1 MAAVLEVHGLE
12 KSFGAV
18 AAARDVNVAV
28 EEGETVGVIGANG
41 AGKTT
46 FVNMV
51 TGYLAPD
58 RGAIEF
64 MGRSILG
71 HSVRAIARMG
81 LCRSFQV
88 PQVFLSETVFD
99 NLMMA
104 YGVAEEDGPGLLAP
118 LAADRRAARVDAHL
132 ARYRITEYRDVAGS
146 ALPQGVRKLLDIA
159 MATVR
164 RPRLLML
171 DEPTSGI
178 SAEEKFGVMDILMQ
192 ALREERTT
200 VLFIEHDMEIV
211 ERYVERVLAFY
222 QGAIICDA
230 PTRQAL
236 GDESV
241 REYVLGRERHA
252 ETEAPAAAPRPAPSE
267 GERPVLS
274 VSGLDVRIGAT
285 PILRGV
291 RLSVPSGSMCGLI
304 GRNGAGKT
312 TLMRAVM
319 GALPVRRGAMEL
331 GDVDLTATPAHGRA
345 HLGIGFM
352 PEDRRLVPDLTAE
365 ENILLPVWATGA
377 GDVRQRLQWI
387 YRLMPEVEEF
397 RRRGATTLSGGQQK
411 YVAFARALM
420 RGTRLL
426 LLDEPSEGI
435 APIFAHRMVEILD
448 DLKREGASVLVAESN
463 DVHIAGLL
471 DRTFVIERGSIV
483 EDR

>member
-1 MAAVLEVHGLE
+1 MSAVLEVHGLE

-18 AAARDVNVAV
+18 AAARDVNVVV

-51 TGYLAPD
+51 TGHLAPD

-104 YGVAEEDGPGLLAP
+104 YGIAEEDGPGLLAP
-118 LAADRRAARVDAHL
+118 LAADRRAARVEAHL

-159 MATVR
+159 MAAVR

-192 ALREERTT
+192 ALKEERTT

-252 ETEAPAAAPRPAPSE
+252 ETGAPPAPRPSSRE
-267 GERPVLS
+267 SERPVLA

-312 TLMRAVM
+312 TVMRAVM
-319 GALPVRRGAMEL
+319 GALPILHGAMDL
-331 GDVDLTATPAHGRA
+331 GDVDLTETPAHGRA
-345 HLGIGFM
+345 RLGIGFM
-352 PEDRRLVPDLTAE
+352 PEDRRLVPELTAE
-365 ENILLPVWATGA
+365 ENILLPVWATGSV
-377 GDVRQRLQWI
+377 DVRQRLQWI

-435 APIFAHRMVEILD
+435 APIFAQRMVEILD

-483 EDR
+483 EER